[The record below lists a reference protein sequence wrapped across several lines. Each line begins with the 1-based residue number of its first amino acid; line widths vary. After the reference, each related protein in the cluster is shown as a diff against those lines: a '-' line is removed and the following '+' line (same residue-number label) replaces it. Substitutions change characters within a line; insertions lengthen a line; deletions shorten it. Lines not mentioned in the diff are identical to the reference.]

1 MPNPRRIVRVQA
13 TLPWQ
18 CSFGKSGNW
27 VAVCDPLKLTVQ
39 SGTWSELVEDIA
51 DALDLMFKDLL
62 ETGELTPFLRERGW
76 TLIGPVPR
84 APKNVRF
91 DVPFIPIPVSVP
103 CGAQANVY

>member
-1 MPNPRRIVRVQA
+1 MPHVVQVVRIQA
-13 TLPWQ
+13 SLPWN

-39 SGTWSELVEDIA
+39 SHTWGELVEDIA

-62 ETGELTPFLRERGW
+62 ETGELSPFLQEHGW
-76 TLIGPVPR
+76 TLIGPLPR
-84 APKNVRF
+84 GPKNVKF
-91 DVPFIPIPVSVP
+91 DVPFIPIPVSIP